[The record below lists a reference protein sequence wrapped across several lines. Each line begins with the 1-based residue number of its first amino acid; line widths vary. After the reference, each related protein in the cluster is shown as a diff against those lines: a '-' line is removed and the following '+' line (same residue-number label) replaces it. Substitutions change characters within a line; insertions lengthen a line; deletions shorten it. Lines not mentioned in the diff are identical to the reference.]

1 MNLLLDT
8 HLLIW
13 SASQNPKLSP
23 KARLLISDLSN
34 QLWFSTASLWET
46 AIKSAL
52 KRPDF
57 SIEVGQ
63 LRAGLLANGYREIAV
78 EGRHVLAFRDLK
90 PLHRDPFDRLLVAQA
105 RSEGMT
111 LLTSDRQLAAYGDM
125 VRFV

>member
-1 MNLLLDT
+1 M
-8 HLLIW
+8 
-13 SASQNPKLSP
+13 
-23 KARLLISDLSN
+23 LISDLSN

-57 SIEVGQ
+57 SIDVGQ

-78 EGRHVLAFRDLK
+78 EGRHVLAFRDLT

-105 RSEGMT
+105 KAEGMA

>member
-1 MNLLLDT
+1 MNFLLDT

-13 SASQNPKLSP
+13 SALQNPKLSP

-78 EGRHVLAFRDLK
+78 EGRHVLVFRDLI

-105 RSEGMT
+105 KSEGMA